1 MSDTV
6 GDTVSE
12 RPSRDHAGRWR
23 VAITGI
29 GVKTPAGCDVKSFID
44 TVLAGTPT
52 ASPIT
57 RFDPTGLPSRIA
69 CQVPDF
75 DLSPYGS
82 PKTFRRLAR
91 FTVLGLTAAMDAMS
105 DAGGPSAGPGR
116 AGVFTGTCLG
126 GLESYDAHSRAA
138 AAGGLDGV
146 SPLAASMLMYSAPGA
161 MISMELGWTGPNITV
176 TTACASGTDAIGLAA
191 RRIQSGELDL
201 ALAGGADSAGITEVM
216 MASFGAAGTLS
227 FRNEDPAAAS
237 RPFDAARDGYVMGE
251 GAAYLVL
258 ETLERARDRGAA
270 VYGCVTGYATGC
282 DAYHIVA
289 PHPGGSRS
297 SRVMREAIA
306 DAGLS
311 AAAIGHVNCHATATV
326 AGDPAETAALHTV
339 FGDTPPPVTSSKGVF
354 GHLIG
359 AGGAA
364 EAVVATLSASQGLVP
379 PTAGHDR
386 LAADCAG
393 LDVVTGSPR
402 RTGPAPV
409 LSNSF
414 GLGGQDASIVITPA
428 PQDAR

>member
-1 MSDTV
+1 MSEPAPV
-6 GDTVSE
+6 NG
-12 RPSRDHAGRWR
+12 RDHSGRRR

-29 GVKTPAGCDVKSFID
+29 GVKTPAGCDLKSFTD
-44 TVLAGTPT
+44 TVLAGIAT

-57 RFDPTGLPSRIA
+57 RFDTAGLPSRIA

-82 PKTFRRLAR
+82 PKKIRRLSR
-91 FTVLGLTAAMDAMS
+91 FTVLGLAAAMDAVT
-105 DAGGPSAGPGR
+105 DAGGPSAQPSR
-116 AGVFTGTCLG
+116 AGVFSGTCLG

-138 AAGGLDGV
+138 AARGLDGV
-146 SPLAASMLMYSAPGA
+146 SPLASTMLMYSAPGA
-161 MISMELGWTGPNITV
+161 MISMELGWTGPNLTV
-176 TTACASGTDAIGLAA
+176 TTACASGTDAIGMAA
-191 RRIQSGELDL
+191 RHVQNGDLDL

-216 MASFGAAGTLS
+216 MGAFGAAGTLS
-227 FRNEDPAAAS
+227 FRNEDPAGAS
-237 RPFDAARDGYVMGE
+237 RPFDADRDGYVMAE

-258 ETLERARDRGAA
+258 ETLDRARDRGAT
-270 VYGCVTGYATGC
+270 VYGHIAGYATGC

-289 PHPGGSRS
+289 PHPEGSRS
-297 SRVMREAIA
+297 SRVMDEAIA
-306 DAGLS
+306 DAGLT
-311 AAAIGHVNCHATATV
+311 AAAIGHVNCHATGTI
-326 AGDPAETAALHTV
+326 AGDPAETAALHKV
-339 FGDTPPPVTSSKGVF
+339 FGETPPPVTSSKGVF

-364 EAVVATLSASQGLVP
+364 EAVVATLSAGLGLIP

-393 LDVVTGSPR
+393 LDVVSGSPR
-402 RTGPAPV
+402 EIGSAPV

-428 PQDAR
+428 SRSAR